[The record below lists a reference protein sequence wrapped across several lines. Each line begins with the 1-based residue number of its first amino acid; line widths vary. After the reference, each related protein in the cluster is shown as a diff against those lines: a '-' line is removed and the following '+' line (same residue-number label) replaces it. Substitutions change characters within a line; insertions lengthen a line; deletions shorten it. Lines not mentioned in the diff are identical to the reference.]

1 MNRFEITGRLVKDS
15 ETRFTKEGKGITT
28 FTLAVNNTKDDTTFI
43 KITTFGGTSDLVQKY
58 CKKGDLIL
66 VDGMIKNNNYE
77 DKDGN
82 KHFEYIFIGN
92 RIEFL
97 SKVDNNIKNDKN
109 GKKQVQNGLDDNE
122 FKKFGEKIEIEDNEL
137 AF

>member
-1 MNRFEITGRLVKDS
+1 MNKIELVGRLVKDS

-28 FTLAVNNTKDDTTFI
+28 FTLAVNNSKDDTTFI

-97 SKVDNNIKNDKN
+97 SRVDNNIKNDKSD
-109 GKKQVQNGLDDNE
+109 KKQVQNGSDDDE
-122 FKKFGEKIEIEDNEL
+122 FRKFGEKIEIEDNEL

>member
-1 MNRFEITGRLVKDS
+1 MNKIEVVGRLTKNP

-28 FTLAVNNTKDDTTFI
+28 FTLAVNNSKDDTTFI
-43 KITTFGGTSDLVQKY
+43 KITTFAGTSDLVSKY
-58 CKKGDLIL
+58 CSKGDLIL

-77 DKDGN
+77 DKEGN
-82 KHFEYIFIGN
+82 KHFEYVFIGN

-97 SKVDNNIKNDKN
+97 SRTTNDTKTQEN
-109 GKKQVQNGLDDNE
+109 VKKPVQNGLDDEAFKE
-122 FKKFGEKIEIEDNEL
+122 FGDKIDEV

>member
-1 MNRFEITGRLVKDS
+1 MNKIELVGRLVKDS

-28 FTLAVNNTKDDTTFI
+28 FTLAVNNGKDDTTFI

-58 CKKGDLIL
+58 CKKCDLIL

-97 SKVDNNIKNDKN
+97 SRVDNNIKNDKS
-109 GKKQVQNGLDDNE
+109 GKKQVQNGLDDDE
-122 FKKFGEKIEIEDNEL
+122 FRKFGEKIEIEDNEL

>member
-1 MNRFEITGRLVKDS
+1 MNKIELVGRLVKDS

-28 FTLAVNNTKDDTTFI
+28 FTLAVNNSKDDTTFI

-97 SKVDNNIKNDKN
+97 SRMGNNTKKVESSLKPSKNE
-109 GKKQVQNGLDDNE
+109 LDDDE
-122 FKKFGEKIEIEDNEL
+122 FRKFGEKIEIEDNEL